1 MIQLCSA
8 ITRGRVLNGE
18 LYAQR
23 CQKLIYLHLFTDCFM
38 KISFWAL
45 EQTQC
50 SDDSGEIC
58 MKQYGNIN
66 ADELS
71 SEICVYFY
79 I

>member
-23 CQKLIYLHLFTDCFM
+23 FEKLIYLHLFTDCFM
-38 KISFWAL
+38 KISFWPL

-58 MKQYGNIN
+58 MKQCGNK
-66 ADELS
+66 
-71 SEICVYFY
+71 CR
-79 I
+79 